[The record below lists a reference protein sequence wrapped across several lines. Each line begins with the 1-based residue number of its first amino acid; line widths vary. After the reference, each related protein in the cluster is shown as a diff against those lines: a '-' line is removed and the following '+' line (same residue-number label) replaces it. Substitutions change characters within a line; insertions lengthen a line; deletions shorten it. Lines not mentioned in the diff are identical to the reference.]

1 LGGATNKQSLANGI
15 FSSING
21 AWNHHVLFM
30 ATKEKRNVSI
40 SRSETYKI
48 HFSFT
53 FQVFGKLG
61 QRK

>member
-1 LGGATNKQSLANGI
+1 MNKQSLANGI
-15 FSSING
+15 FSSITG

-30 ATKEKRNVSI
+30 TTKEKRNVSS

-53 FQVFGKLG
+53 FQLWISFGKLG
-61 QRK
+61 ERK